1 MKLLELLNS
10 KISHVIIHNG
20 DKLLIAKANINGLT
34 IVFEAL
40 RKPFNSNRM
49 HSAWDIEFGEER
61 VNGSI
66 GYGLTKAGNP
76 EKVFSFVKQ
85 MMELL
90 IQKGTTEF
98 IMIAEGTNRIKLYVR
113 MLKRWLPNWEV
124 RVSDW
129 TEKQAKITVELKTQT
144 HK

>member
-10 KISHVIIHNG
+10 KISHVIIHNS
-20 DKLLIAKANINGLT
+20 DKLVIAKANINGLT

-40 RKPFNSNRM
+40 RKPFNSNRT
-49 HSAWDIEFGEER
+49 HSAWDIEFGEEE
-61 VNGSI
+61 
-66 GYGLTKAGNP
+66 GLRTSHALTGAGNP

-90 IQKGTTEF
+90 IQKGATEF
-98 IMIAEGTNRIKLYVR
+98 IMIADSTNRIKLYVR
-113 MLKRWLPNWEV
+113 MLKRWLPSWEV
-124 RVSDW
+124 CVNNRF
-129 TEKQAKITVELKTQT
+129 EKQAKITVELKTQT